1 MTDKSQDIISLIN
14 QYTSELEELDQ
25 LSITYIMTCI
35 GVIGVIL
42 GIIATIYINNKKNN
56 WQSTS
61 YRIVAPLFLTIPV
74 IISIFLGAVTL
85 NCRKVAIYR
94 GYLVYLEQSYNKLSG
109 TIPQNYNTRVLQY
122 LSKWGPSNPNG
133 SVTNYLVDYA
143 YLILIAV
150 CFVVCF
156 YCAAKAFNKSDKAK
170 RYGKKMKTLFK
181 ISYILIV
188 LVCLAIYAACIIDL
202 GIQSVSIEK
211 VLSMASV

>member
-42 GIIATIYINNKKNN
+42 GIIATININNKKNT

-85 NCRKVAIYR
+85 NCRKVAMYR

-109 TIPQNYNTRVLQY
+109 TIPQSYNTRVLQY

-133 SVTNYLVDYA
+133 SVTNCLVDYA

-170 RYGKKMKTLFK
+170 SYGKKMKILFWL
-181 ISYILIV
+181 SYVLIV
-188 LVCLAIYAACIIDL
+188 LVCLSICASCIIDL
-202 GIQSVSIEK
+202 GIQSVTIEK
-211 VLSMASV
+211 VLSMANV